1 MINDQLVALFI
12 FDYDDVQI
20 IGQRFIEPVVDYK
33 LNNSARLGLLPRA
46 VFALFVVVTF
56 YFEMKDARCTAHS
69 INDFFPST
77 KLVIFKS
84 TMKGKTFIQKIRQQ
98 ARPAAIA
105 SWQFLKAIF
114 SDKKNIGRFALATVA
129 IVVAYQLFPEGKI
142 EIAGF
147 GVAAF
152 IVLTFIALMIA
163 APYALAKMKLP
174 FNLYT
179 YGIFQWISSSMLLV
193 LYDWVLWYFETE
205 NALWVMAYC
214 LIIAVF
220 NCIIEDLMKDDNH

>member
-1 MINDQLVALFI
+1 
-12 FDYDDVQI
+12 
-20 IGQRFIEPVVDYK
+20 
-33 LNNSARLGLLPRA
+33 
-46 VFALFVVVTF
+46 
-56 YFEMKDARCTAHS
+56 
-69 INDFFPST
+69 
-77 KLVIFKS
+77 
-84 TMKGKTFIQKIRQQ
+84 MKGKTFIQKIRQQ